1 MKPTAEELFGPAGTP
16 RVVVVGAGFGGIAAG
31 VKLQQAGI
39 HTFTIY
45 ESSLGIGGTWWDN
58 TYPGAE
64 VDVGSHL
71 YCFSFKP
78 HDWTRTHAKQPE
90 LQKYLEETV
99 DEFGLRPHLRL
110 GVAVESATWDDD
122 RHVWTVRLDDGT
134 RRRVPRARER
144 GRLPQRA
151 PLPRLAR
158 ARRLRGAQVPHRPL
172 GAPARPDRQGRGRG
186 RHRVVGDPGRAGHP
200 ADRASSSTCSSAS
213 RGGSCRRASATS
225 PTSER
230 AAFARPWRRTRERWR
245 LRYLLEKSLWRGHLY
260 RPGTKTNEARQ
271 QLCRDYIARQ
281 FADRPDL
288 REAVTPKYPYP
299 GKRPIIASTFYPALK
314 KENVE
319 LVPRAVASVT
329 RTGIVDADG
338 VERAVDVIVMAT
350 GFQPAN
356 YLARLRVVGRDGRT
370 LQEHWAGEPR
380 AYLGITVPGFPNFF
394 MLYGPGTNGGEIVI
408 MLESQAEYA
417 VRAMKRMIRE
427 RVTAVEVK
435 PSFEAR
441 WYRWLQSKME
451 GTSWTMS
458 NNYFKSP
465 TGKIVTQWPYGNLHY
480 RVLTKLLGRVSETT
494 RRREWVKHRALTR
507 DDAGPFARSQ
517 LPRATAHPAL
527 LGQFKDA
534 RLPGPEVPQQL
545 GLGSPLTCR

>member
-1 MKPTAEELFGPAGTP
+1 MKPAAEELFGPAGTP
-16 RVVVVGAGFGGIAAG
+16 KVAVVGAGFGGIASG
-31 VKLQQAGI
+31 VKMKQAGI

-78 HDWTRTHAKQPE
+78 NDWSRTHAKQPD
-90 LQKYLEETV
+90 LQKYLEEAV
-99 DEFGLRPHLRL
+99 DEFGLRPHLQL
-110 GVAVESATWDDD
+110 GVTVESATWDDD
-122 RHVWTVRLDDGT
+122 RDIWTIRLDDGSAEECHVVVSAVGFLN
-134 RRRVPRARER
+134 VPRFPTWPGLNDFQGPKFHTARWEHQHDL
-144 GRLPQRA
+144 G
-151 PLPRLAR
+151 
-158 ARRLRGAQVPHRPL
+158 GAVV
-172 GAPARPDRQGRGRG
+172 A
-186 RHRVVGDPGRAGHP
+186 VVGTG
-200 ADRASSSTCSSAS
+200 SSATQVVPAIQPIVKKLYVFQ
-213 RGGSCRRASATS
+213 REPGWVVPKGERDFTDE
-225 PTSER
+225 ER
-230 AAFARPWRRTRERWR
+230 AALGMPWRRTLERWR
-245 LRYLLEKSLWRGHLY
+245 LRYALEKSLWRGHTF
-260 RPGTKTNEARQ
+260 RPGTKTNDARQ
-271 QLCRDYIARQ
+271 RFCLDYIARK

-288 REAVTPKYPYP
+288 REVVTPKYPYP
-299 GKRPIIASTFYPALK
+299 GKRPVVSSSFYPALK
-314 KENVE
+314 EENVE

-338 VERAVDVIVMAT
+338 VERAADVIVMAT

-356 YLARLRVVGRDGRT
+356 YLARLRVVGRDDRV

-394 MLYGPGTNGGEIVI
+394 MLYGPGTNGGEIVV

-427 RVTAVEVK
+427 RITAVEVK

-441 WYRWLQSKME
+441 WYRWLQSRME

-465 TGKIVTQWPYGNLHY
+465 TGKIVTQWPSSNLHY
-480 RVLTKLLGRVSETT
+480 RALTKLLGRASETT
-494 RRREWVKHRALTR
+494 RRRR
-507 DDAGPFARSQ
+507 G
-517 LPRATAHPAL
+517 
-527 LGQFKDA
+527 
-534 RLPGPEVPQQL
+534 
-545 GLGSPLTCR
+545 

>member
-1 MKPTAEELFGPAGTP
+1 MKPTARELFGPAGTP

-31 VKLQQAGI
+31 VKMKQAGI

-99 DEFGLRPHLRL
+99 DEFGLRPHLKL
-110 GVAVESATWDDD
+110 GVTVQSATWDDD
-122 RHVWTVRLDDGT
+122 RHLWTVRLDDGSIDECHVLVSGVGFLN
-134 RRRVPRARER
+134 VPRYPDWPGVDDFEGPVFHTARWEHQHDLT
-144 GRLPQRA
+144 G
-151 PLPRLAR
+151 
-158 ARRLRGAQVPHRPL
+158 
-172 GAPARPDRQGRGRG
+172 
-186 RHRVVGDPGRAGHP
+186 RVVAVVGTGSSATQVVPTLQPIVKQLYVFQREPGWVMPKGERDLTP
-200 ADRASSSTCSSAS
+200 DERASLGT
-213 RGGSCRRASATS
+213 
-225 PTSER
+225 
-230 AAFARPWRRTRERWR
+230 PWRRTRERWR
-245 LRYLLEKSLWRGHLY
+245 QKLMLEKSLRRGNLY
-260 RPGTKTNEARQ
+260 RPGTKVNEARQ
-271 QLCRDYIARQ
+271 QFCLRYIERQ

-288 REAVTPKYPYP
+288 RDAVTPKYPYP
-299 GKRPIIASTFYPALK
+299 GKRPVFASTFYPALK
-314 KENVE
+314 QTNVE

-329 RTGIVDADG
+329 PTGVVDDDG
-338 VERAVDVIVMAT
+338 VERAVDVIVLAT

-356 YLARLRVVGRDGRT
+356 YLARLPIVGRDGTT

-394 MLYGPGTNGGEIVI
+394 MLYGPGTNGGELVT

-417 VRAMKRMIRE
+417 VRAVKRMRRA
-427 RVTAVEVK
+427 RVTSVEVK
-435 PSFEAR
+435 PSFESR
-441 WYRWLQSKME
+441 WYRWLQSRMV

-465 TGKIVTQWPYGNLHY
+465 TGKIVTQWPSTNLHY
-480 RVLTKLLGRVSETT
+480 RALTKVFGGVSERT
-494 RRREWVKHRALTR
+494 RRR
-507 DDAGPFARSQ
+507 AR
-517 LPRATAHPAL
+517 
-527 LGQFKDA
+527 
-534 RLPGPEVPQQL
+534 
-545 GLGSPLTCR
+545 